1 MTTASDADV
10 ARAWGE
16 RAARALALAALV
28 LAGWQAVR
36 DGRAQTDVATMASVR
51 PLRLEPTAG
60 LADSLRAAVVAQGG
74 QDRRDTLLLTV
85 PVVPPAAV
93 RAALSVLL
101 AAGIPVRWTDSTAAR
116 GLALSAARA
125 SGPRGGYVVRAS
137 GGLASSALVLR
148 DGGSLLDSL
157 PADARADHA
166 GTTWR
171 VSSLA
176 PPLEARVAGG
186 TATVALPDTSAPR
199 RLLVIAQPGWESKFA
214 VAALEETGWRVDG
227 ALRISPTGVVQL
239 GQPQRPD
246 TARYAAV
253 LVLDSVA
260 VDAAAL
266 TRFVTLGGGLVLAGD
281 ALRIPTLASLRPA
294 RATELRGGVAGALL
308 TEAPRRGLEAWELE
322 VAADAT
328 VLQAD
333 VGDDSGDHAH
343 AEPAVVVRR
352 VGAGRV
358 VATSY
363 RETWRWRM
371 QGTDDGAADHRSW
384 WAGIIGA
391 VSPDVA
397 RPARAVAT
405 VGPGDAAPYA
415 DLVARIG
422 APSPPSGQRPAV
434 TPRAPRGPSPAL
446 LFVVT
451 ALALLAEWTSR
462 RLRGLR

>member
-1 MTTASDADV
+1 MTTASDAFV

-16 RAARALALAALV
+16 RAARAIALAALV

-36 DGRAQTDVATMASVR
+36 DARAQTDVATMAGVR
-51 PLRLEPTAG
+51 PLRLEPVSG
-60 LADSLRAAVVAQGG
+60 LADSLRAAVVAQGV
-74 QDRRDTLLLTV
+74 QERRDTLVLTV

-93 RAALSVLL
+93 RAALSVLP
-101 AAGIPVRWTDSTAAR
+101 AAGVPVRWTDATAAR
-116 GLALSAARA
+116 GLALSVAPVP
-125 SGPRGGYVVRAS
+125 GPRSGYVVRAS

-157 PADARADHA
+157 PADARADQA
-166 GTTWR
+166 AAMWR
-171 VSSLA
+171 VASLA
-176 PPLEARVAGG
+176 PPLEARVAGSR
-186 TATVALPDTSAPR
+186 AIMALPDTGVPR
-199 RLLVIAQPGWESKFA
+199 RLLVVAQPGWESKFA

-227 ALRISPTGVVQL
+227 TLRISPTGVVQL

-246 TARYAAV
+246 PARYAAV
-253 LVLDSVA
+253 LVLDSMA

-281 ALRIPTLASLRPA
+281 ALRIPALASLRPA
-294 RATELRGGVAGALL
+294 RATALRGGVAGALL

-322 VAADAT
+322 TSPDAT
-328 VLQAD
+328 VLQVD
-333 VGDDSGDHAH
+333 VGDDHGEHAH

-371 QGTDDGAADHRSW
+371 QGTDDGAAEHRAW
-384 WAGIIGA
+384 WAGIISA
-391 VSPDVA
+391 VTPDVA
-397 RPARAVAT
+397 RPARAAAT

-415 DLVARIG
+415 DLVAGIG
-422 APSPPSGQRPAV
+422 PPSPPGVAPPAIS
-434 TPRAPRGPSPAL
+434 PRAPRGASPAL
-446 LFVVT
+446 LFVVA